1 MCPNFTCK
9 CKYFKRSYQDGLK
22 QGKALQEEKREDESA
37 ADKLLETKN
46 KDEESGE
53 RLKNSR

>member
-1 MCPNFTCK
+1 MCPKFTCK
-9 CKYFKRSYQDGLK
+9 CEYFKRSYQDGLK
-22 QGKALQEEKREDESA
+22 QGKVLQEEKCEDESA